1 MLSIFLGGL
10 MAITEQTIDQAY
22 SDLRRI
28 CGGHRN
34 DYFALL
40 YLMQEFGIDRDIAI
54 EQIAFG
60 GNDYGVDG
68 FHFDATKRN
77 FYLFQ
82 FKWSPSYEQF
92 KPSFKRL
99 TDFGM
104 ERIFGAQRQDQHQ
117 NQLLLQIKSCMLENE
132 AVIDRVYI
140 HFVFTGDPADAERS
154 QVLDKL
160 REDLENKKYLID
172 QRFGR
177 AVTLVIEFRS
187 ARTRKVG
194 SAAHLRK
201 THSYPIE
208 LEETISRKGPAGE
221 TMTVGFIRLADLHAM
236 YREMGERFFERNI
249 RAALPEDEAVNRSIQ
264 QSIKRVVVDG
274 KESAHAFAF
283 NHNGV
288 TLFAENLDQQNGG
301 FKVTEPRLLN
311 GAQTV
316 TTFGRFL
323 KANEGN
329 KKLAESTAI
338 NELRVM
344 CRIITDATPD
354 FITKVT
360 INNNRQNPVD
370 PWNLH
375 ANDFIQL
382 ELQDRFRDEL
392 GIYYE
397 RQEKAFTNLS
407 DEELEGQ
414 GITEHRAIELTKLAR
429 TFFIIDGDVDKLTRF
444 REAFEDERIYNQVF
458 SESRLKA
465 DLRKVVLCYK
475 VQFRLGRLSDAI
487 VDKGA
492 NKYAYVLRSRNL
504 LWALLCQAI
513 LNDPKLE
520 ERAEKYGKG
529 LSLEAQYT
537 DWLSTLATT
546 RCRFILADLVTDK
559 AYAGKAAEGNY
570 GFMRSNAA
578 YGRAMEI
585 AYKRWKWVEK
595 QPR

>member
-1 MLSIFLGGL
+1 
-10 MAITEQTIDQAY
+10 
-22 SDLRRI
+22 
-28 CGGHRN
+28 
-34 DYFALL
+34 
-40 YLMQEFGIDRDIAI
+40 
-54 EQIAFG
+54 
-60 GNDYGVDG
+60 
-68 FHFDATKRN
+68 
-77 FYLFQ
+77 
-82 FKWSPSYEQF
+82 
-92 KPSFKRL
+92 
-99 TDFGM
+99 
-104 ERIFGAQRQDQHQ
+104 
-117 NQLLLQIKSCMLENE
+117 
-132 AVIDRVYI
+132 
-140 HFVFTGDPADAERS
+140 
-154 QVLDKL
+154 
-160 REDLENKKYLID
+160 
-172 QRFGR
+172 
-177 AVTLVIEFRS
+177 
-187 ARTRKVG
+187 
-194 SAAHLRK
+194 
-201 THSYPIE
+201 
-208 LEETISRKGPAGE
+208 
-221 TMTVGFIRLADLHAM
+221 M

-414 GITEHRAIELTKLAR
+414 GITEH
-429 TFFIIDGDVDKLTRF
+429 
-444 REAFEDERIYNQVF
+444 
-458 SESRLKA
+458 S
-465 DLRKVVLCYK
+465 C
-475 VQFRLGRLSDAI
+475 
-487 VDKGA
+487 
-492 NKYAYVLRSRNL
+492 
-504 LWALLCQAI
+504 
-513 LNDPKLE
+513 
-520 ERAEKYGKG
+520 
-529 LSLEAQYT
+529 
-537 DWLSTLATT
+537 
-546 RCRFILADLVTDK
+546 
-559 AYAGKAAEGNY
+559 AA
-570 GFMRSNAA
+570 
-578 YGRAMEI
+578 
-585 AYKRWKWVEK
+585 
-595 QPR
+595 